1 MVEIPGGEFIM
12 GASGEEDGSW
22 DRERPQ
28 HRVIIAPFLMS
39 RFTVTQAQWEAIME
53 SNPSQFKG
61 ANRPVENIT
70 WNEAVGFCQKLSQK
84 SGKDYRLP
92 SEAEWEYTCRGG
104 TSTLFHFGETITPA
118 LANYNNASN
127 GSKEENRQQTTE
139 VGCFPPNGFGLYDM
153 HGNVWELCLDTWHG
167 SYAGAPTDGSAW
179 IDHNPKYHVARG
191 GSYISGPRLCRCANR
206 GRSPIAGLIQ
216 GFRIVCAIPKSVE

>member
-1 MVEIPGGEFIM
+1 MM
-12 GASGEEDGSW
+12 GASEEEVGSW

-28 HRVIIAPFLMS
+28 QHVSIAPFLMS
-39 RFTVTQAQWEAIME
+39 QFTVTQAQWEAIME
-53 SNPSQFKG
+53 TNPSQFKG
-61 ANRPVENIT
+61 ANRPVENTT
-70 WNEAVGFCQKLSQK
+70 WNGAVDFCKILSQK

-92 SEAEWEYTCRGG
+92 SEAEWEYACRAR
-104 TSTLFHFGETITPA
+104 TSTPFHFGETITSA
-118 LANYNNASN
+118 FANYNDASN
-127 GSKEENRQQTTE
+127 GFEGGNRRQTTE

-167 SYAGAPTDGSAW
+167 NYEGAPRDGNAW
-179 IDHNPKYHVARG
+179 SDHNPKYHVARG

-216 GFRIVCAIPKSVE
+216 GFRIVCSIPKSVE